1 MWYKSLDHMQHGEGA
16 LHIAAGYGR
25 LEIVKEL
32 LVFGAHLDM
41 PDKVSKIIISFLL
54 RMLSF
59 INELIILCAQLTCI
73 STPLPLFIQ
82 YLLCI
87 I

>member
-1 MWYKSLDHMQHGEGA
+1 MQHGEGA

-41 PDKVSKIIISFLL
+41 PDKVSKIIIICF
-54 RMLSF
+54 F
-59 INELIILCAQLTCI
+59 IEDA
-73 STPLPLFIQ
+73 FI
-82 YLLCI
+82 Y
-87 I
+87 

>member
-25 LEIVKEL
+25 LEMVKEL

-41 PDKVSKIIISFLL
+41 PDKVSKIIIICF
-54 RMLSF
+54 F
-59 INELIILCAQLTCI
+59 
-73 STPLPLFIQ
+73 
-82 YLLCI
+82 Y
-87 I
+87 

>member
-1 MWYKSLDHMQHGEGA
+1 MQHGEGA

-41 PDKVSKIIISFLL
+41 PDKVSKIIIISFLL

-59 INELIILCAQLTCI
+59 INELIILCRAQLTCI
-73 STPLPLFIQ
+73 STPLPFLFNI
-82 YLLCI
+82 YCV
-87 I
+87 